1 MSGQVR
7 GLDRR
12 RFLRSSALT
21 AAAALGMPAVLRA
34 QGAPVKVG
42 VLHPVSGALSYS
54 GQQGRIGAQLAIE
67 EVNAAGGI
75 KSLRGAKIEPV
86 LGDAQSTPEGGNAE
100 VEKMNGAGVAAVV
113 GGYASGICLSASQT
127 AARYDL
133 PYVVDVGVVD
143 SIVTRGLKNTFRFGP
158 GFGVIAKTAIENLT
172 LINDQAGKPA
182 KTVMIVHEDSAFG
195 AGLAKL
201 LGTQLPERGFQVVE
215 TISHPTPT
223 RDFNGVALK
232 IKANNPDLV
241 IPANYY
247 NEYVLLARTMQQQRI
262 RPKGI
267 YSVLGGAASSYK
279 FVKEFPDAA
288 QYIMDC
294 NHWFDPKN
302 PKALEL
308 KKKVEA
314 QGAFYTYEVYM
325 NYSCVLLLADALERA
340 ASADRAKIID
350 ALASSTFAGHVMPY
364 GPTKFVNGQNQ
375 GAAPV
380 NTQVIGKDI
389 QVILPPQFA
398 SAKPVCSRC
407 RRDGSRWIEP
417 EGAQRC
423 CRRSSWSPRSST
435 A

>member
-1 MSGQVR
+1 MSRPISSVT
-7 GLDRR
+7 RR
-12 RFLRSSALT
+12 RFLQSSALS
-21 AAAALGMPAVLRA
+21 AAAATGVLHTPGVLRA
-34 QGAPVKVG
+34 QGAPVKLG
-42 VLHPVSGALSYS
+42 VLHPVSGALAYS

-67 EVNAAGGI
+67 EINAAGGI
-75 KSLRGAKIEPV
+75 KSLGGAKIEPV
-86 LGDAQSTPEGGNAE
+86 LGDAQSTPDGGNAE
-100 VEKMNGAGVAAVV
+100 VEKMNAAGVAAVV
-113 GGYASGICLSASQT
+113 GGYASGICLAASQT

-133 PYVVDVGVVD
+133 PYIVDVGVVD

-158 GFGVIAKTAIENLT
+158 GFGVIAKSALDNLVT
-172 LINDQAGKPA
+172 INDQAGKPA

-201 LGTQLPERGFQVVE
+201 LNTQLPERGFQVLE

-223 RDFNGVALK
+223 RDFNNVALK
-232 IKANNPDLV
+232 IRAQNPDLV
-241 IPANYY
+241 IPADYY

-279 FVKEFPDAA
+279 FVKEFPEAA

-302 PKALEL
+302 PKALAL
-308 KKKVEA
+308 KKKVEDK
-314 QGAFYTYEVYM
+314 GEFYTYEVYM

-340 ASADRAKIID
+340 GSADRAKIIT
-350 ALASSTFAGHVMPY
+350 ALESSTFGGHVMPY

-380 NTQVIGKDI
+380 NTQVQDKDI
-389 QVILPPQFA
+389 QVILPAAFA
-398 SAKPVCSRC
+398 SAKAVFPM
-407 RRDGSRWIEP
+407 P
-417 EGAQRC
+417 PA
-423 CRRSSWSPRSST
+423 
-435 A
+435 

>member
-1 MSGQVR
+1 MSNQR
-7 GLDRR
+7 DFNRR
-12 RFLRSSALT
+12 KFLQSSALGV
-21 AAAALGMPAVLRA
+21 AAASGIIAAPAYLRA
-34 QGAPVKVG
+34 QGAPVKLG

-54 GQQGRIGAQLAIE
+54 GQQGRLGATLAIDE
-67 EVNAAGGI
+67 INAAGGI
-75 KSLRGAKIEPV
+75 KALGGAKFEPM

-100 VEKMNGAGVAAVV
+100 VEKMNAAGVAAIV
-113 GGYASGICLSASQT
+113 GGYASGICLAASQT

-158 GFGVIAKTAIENLT
+158 GFGVIAKTALDNLVV
-172 LINDQAGKPA
+172 INDQAGKPA

-201 LGTQLPERGFQVVE
+201 LNAQLPERGFQVLD
-215 TISHPTPT
+215 TIAHPTPT
-223 RDFNGVALK
+223 RDFNNVALK

-302 PKALEL
+302 PKALAL
-308 KKKVEA
+308 KQKVEA
-314 QGAFYTYEVYM
+314 KNEFYTYEVYM
-325 NYSCVLLLADALERA
+325 NYSCVLLFADALERA
-340 ASADRAKIID
+340 ASADRAKIIA
-350 ALASSTFAGHVMPY
+350 ALESSTFAGHVMPY

-380 NTQVIGKDI
+380 NTQVLGNDI
-389 QVILPPQFA
+389 QVIFPQTFA
-398 SAKPVCSRC
+398 TAKP
-407 RRDGSRWIEP
+407 IFP
-417 EGAQRC
+417 M
-423 CRRSSWSPRSST
+423 PR

>member
-1 MSGQVR
+1 MSSAAGWI
-7 GLDRR
+7 DRR
-12 RFLRSSALT
+12 RLLGTAVYG
-21 AAAALGMPAVLRA
+21 AAAVTSGVLTMPAVLRA
-34 QGAPVKVG
+34 QGAVVKLG

-54 GQQGRIGAQLAIE
+54 GQQGRLGALMATDEI
-67 EVNAAGGI
+67 NAAGGI
-75 KSLRGAKIEPV
+75 KALGGAKIEAV

-100 VEKMNGAGVAAVV
+100 VEKMNAAGVVAIV
-113 GGYASGICLSASQT
+113 GGYASSICLAASQT

-143 SIVTRGLKNTFRFGP
+143 AIVTRGLKNTFRFGP
-158 GFGVIAKTAIENLT
+158 GFGVIAKTALDNLVA
-172 LINDQAGKPA
+172 INDQAGKPA

-195 AGLAKL
+195 SGLAKL
-201 LGTQLPERGFQVVE
+201 LNDQLPGRGFQVLD

-223 RDFNGVALK
+223 RDFNNVALK
-232 IKANNPDLV
+232 IRAQNPDLV

-279 FVKEFPDAA
+279 FVKEFPEAA

-294 NHWFDPKN
+294 NHWFDPRSAKSA
-302 PKALEL
+302 ALRN
-308 KKKVEA
+308 KVEA
-314 QGAFYTYEVYM
+314 KGEFYTYEVYM
-325 NYSCVLLLADALERA
+325 NYSCILLVADALERA
-340 ASADRAKIID
+340 ASTDRAKVITG
-350 ALASSTFAGHVMPY
+350 LESSTFSGHVMPY

-380 NTQVIGKDI
+380 NTQVLGNDI
-389 QVILPPQFA
+389 QVILPERFA
-398 SAKPVCSRC
+398 SAKPVY
-407 RRDGSRWIEP
+407 P
-417 EGAQRC
+417 M
-423 CRRSSWSPRSST
+423 PR